1 MTTNQMCFCI
11 PRISV
16 NINKQFILTKIENLE
31 LGKLVSFIEIPL
43 KSDPSHKKILM
54 KMNCSNMHLQEN
66 IRNYFREN
74 GYIKFMYQMPWYWK
88 IYLNDRQK

>member
-31 LGKLVSFIEIPL
+31 LGKLVSL

-54 KMNCSNMHLQEN
+54 KMKCSNMHLQEN